1 MKDTHDTKVLA
12 KQDETLNPLYEEF
25 LAFKTKRVKASTMNT
40 LTRKFHNFPTDPH
53 DLNAGFLEKRLSRV
67 PKSLSVATIHFEHTI
82 AKTFCKWAIKNNHT
96 EFETILEGLE
106 AFDLP
111 KRGRTTVT
119 IEDLYTKEELDALIR
134 VADSV
139 RDHAIIQV
147 LYESACRA
155 SEFLSMTFENIKF
168 DNDKGIAIVN
178 GKTGTREIYLKD
190 SVPSFR
196 AWLNMHPTKTG
207 QLWVASRVTY
217 DKDKNPTYT
226 TLTRSGLDLL
236 IRRCLK
242 RAGIKDKK
250 KVLHMFRHTRATE
263 LVRRGVRGQMLNK
276 FMGWTPGSNMEQ
288 VYVHLST
295 DDVKNEIY
303 AKIFGDVEDVQP
315 DPLLTS
321 GICPNCET
329 PYPQGAVICE
339 KCNLPLSNDEIVR
352 ALTEKDSLEKQVADL
367 QQNILTMGLA
377 INNIMT
383 HLAFMPEDELREG
396 MAVTRDF
403 TSMLTLVRVQD
414 MLANTPKDELQ
425 KRIDAFNVEQ
435 EKEGKTKIDLAYW
448 EGQLAGAPKIELQ
461 QILQNTPA
469 IIDMIRAE
477 REKENKK
484 PPKKQSKKKK
494 PTKKQP
500 KKTK

>member
-1 MKDTHDTKVLA
+1 MKDTYDTKVPA
-12 KQDETLNPLYEEF
+12 EQDETLNPLYEEF
-25 LAFKTKRVKASTMNT
+25 LAFKTKRVKASTMYT

-53 DLNAGFLEKRLSRV
+53 DLNAGFFEKRLSRV
-67 PKSLSVATIHFEHTI
+67 PKSLSVATLHYEHTI

-119 IEDLYTKEELDALIR
+119 IEDLYTKEELDALMR

-155 SEFLSMTFENIKF
+155 SEFLSMTRENIKF
-168 DNDKGIAIVN
+168 DNDKVLAIVN
-178 GKTGTREIYLKD
+178 GKTGTREIYLKE
-190 SVPSFR
+190 SVPSLR

-207 QLWVASRVTY
+207 QLWIASRVTF

-263 LVRRGVRGQMLNK
+263 LVRKGVRGQMLNK

-303 AKIFGDVEDVQP
+303 TKIFGDVEEAQP

-339 KCNLPLSNDEIVR
+339 KCNLPLSNNEIVR
-352 ALTEKDSLEKQVADL
+352 ALTEKDSLEKRMEELEDQSKDAAML
-367 QQNILTMGLA
+367 L
-377 INNIMT
+377 
-383 HLAFMPEDELREG
+383 DELEKFLDGRIRVIPPEMFGTQKEILEYADALKKVTLALPEG
-396 MAVTRDF
+396 RA
-403 TSMLTLVRVQD
+403 LVKKNQPFLLEVD
-414 MLANTPKDELQ
+414 SEVFPEVKPQ
-425 KRIDAFNVEQ
+425 KS
-435 EKEGKTKIDLAYW
+435 KKKT
-448 EGQLAGAPKIELQ
+448 
-461 QILQNTPA
+461 
-469 IIDMIRAE
+469 
-477 REKENKK
+477 
-484 PPKKQSKKKK
+484 KKQSKKKK
-494 PTKKQP
+494 PKK
-500 KKTK
+500 KK